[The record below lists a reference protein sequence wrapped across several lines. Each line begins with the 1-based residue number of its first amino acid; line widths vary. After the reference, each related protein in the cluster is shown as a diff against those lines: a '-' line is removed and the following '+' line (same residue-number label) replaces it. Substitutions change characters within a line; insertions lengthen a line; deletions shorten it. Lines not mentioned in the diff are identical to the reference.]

1 MSAFKSDHMSGGGAL
16 QQRTTYLISL
26 TLVKVEAVEENGG
39 EAKKVED
46 RPGEETR
53 AETEL
58 PKPQRVTNPDGE
70 RRRLSPAKD
79 QPPAAAQAQGAGP
92 ENLAVAAPAE
102 RLQKTKSA
110 DLTGCTSPTPPPEPS
125 RTPTRTN
132 LPIRPLGQRPV
143 SLLKSHSS
151 VTTRGRDSREGRD
164 RSPPSAQSLDRK
176 DCRMTTRSLG
186 PCRASWAEASRPDG
200 WRELRDDGPSGTQQE
215 PGGPVMRDLP
225 RKERLKAGSAS
236 LPAPSQAIKPT
247 ARKGKSR
254 TLDNSDLNILSE
266 EMGLAREAQQAQRG
280 AAKDRKMLKFI
291 SGIFTK
297 TSGVAMSTAPPAHIQ
312 RDSSEEEGRAASPLR
327 PLHSGRRP
335 RSCGAWVGTRW
346 FRGCCGNSSSFLA
359 EICLTKKYNWT
370 IVLTGNVQW

>member
-39 EAKKVED
+39 EAKKVEN

-79 QPPAAAQAQGAGP
+79 QLPAAAQAQGAGP

-297 TSGVAMSTAPPAHIQ
+297 TSGAAMSTAPPAHIQ

-359 EICLTKKYNWT
+359 EICLTKKYN
-370 IVLTGNVQW
+370 